1 MGEVMAKVWGFM
13 LVISLIIAM
22 ATGNVNVVIDSVM
35 KSSASSIENVFTLT
49 GMMCFWSGIFNIFE
63 NTSILD
69 KFSNIFKKII
79 FVLFDKR
86 SLNKQ
91 AVDYISLNVT
101 SNIIGIGN
109 ASTLN
114 GIKAINALQEEND
127 VKDTP
132 NDNMTTFILLNTASL
147 QLIPTNIIALR
158 SLYGSVNP
166 TNIVVPIWIVTLCS
180 LIVGIIAIK
189 ILNKR
194 M

>member
-1 MGEVMAKVWGFM
+1 MAKVWGFM

-35 KSSASSIENVFTLT
+35 KSSANSIENVITLT

-86 SLNKQ
+86 LLNKQ

-101 SNIIGIGN
+101 SNVIGIGN

-132 NDNMTTFILLNTASL
+132 NDNMTTFVLLNTASL

-180 LIVGIIAIK
+180 LIAGIIAIK

>member
-1 MGEVMAKVWGFM
+1 MAKVWGFM

-22 ATGNVNVVIDSVM
+22 ATGNVNIVIDSIM
-35 KSSASSIENVFTLT
+35 KSSASSIENVITLA

-91 AVDYISLNVT
+91 AVDYVSLNVT
-101 SNIIGIGN
+101 SNVIGIGN

-132 NDNMTTFILLNTASL
+132 NDNMTTFVLLNTASL

-180 LIVGIIAIK
+180 LIAGITAIK

>member
-1 MGEVMAKVWGFM
+1 MAKIWGTM
-13 LVISLIIAM
+13 LIISLVIAM
-22 ATGNVNVVIDSVM
+22 ITGNVNVVLDSVM
-35 KSSASSIENVFTLT
+35 QSSASAIENVITLA

-69 KFSNIFKKII
+69 KFSNIFKKVI
-79 FVLFDKR
+79 FILFDKK
-86 SLNKQ
+86 SLNKK
-91 AVDYISLNVT
+91 AIDYISLNVT
-101 SNIIGIGN
+101 SNVIGIGN

-114 GIKAINALQEEND
+114 GIRAINALQEEND
-127 VKDTP
+127 IKDIP
-132 NDNMTTFILLNTASL
+132 NDNMTTFVLLNTASL

-166 TNIVVPIWIVTLCS
+166 TNIVIPIWIVTMCS
-180 LIVGIIAIK
+180 LIAGITSIK